1 MVLAAPESCETLIIG
16 AGMSGLAAG
25 IRLAQYDHDVVV
37 LDRHSLWGGLNS
49 FYKKAGKPFDVG
61 LHALTNFVP
70 KGTRGRPLTRI
81 LRQLRIP
88 YEALQLGQQW
98 GSESAFPDVKLAF
111 SNDFELLRSEV
122 ATKFPAEIDG
132 FDRLSRYLADYPDLP
147 SGGELVMARPRLR
160 EYLRDER
167 LIDLLLL
174 PILYYGSPT
183 PDDIEW
189 SSFVVLWKSLY
200 EEGFA
205 KPRGGVRTIL
215 SLLRNRYR
223 ELGGRLC
230 MNQGVAAILHRA
242 GRAVGVR
249 LDDGR
254 EIRCERILS
263 SAGFVETMAL
273 CGSEW
278 EERFPAQTHAGR
290 MTFVECISV
299 LDRPVTDLGHDQ
311 TITFFNTS
319 ERLAYRPPAAPYD
332 TASGVIC
339 CPDHYED
346 QDEGCGP
353 ALRLTLRAHPEAWF
367 EMTPEQYAAQK
378 DAAWRDGHA
387 AILPFAPDIRPHT
400 TFVDTFTP
408 RTIAHF
414 TGHTFGVVYGSP
426 QKHPEGLTPLSQL
439 FLCGTDQ
446 GFLGIVGAMLSGIAM
461 ANRHALGAASPA

>member
-61 LHALTNFVP
+61 LHALTNYVA

-88 YEALQLGQQW
+88 YDALQLGQQW

-122 ATKFPAEIDG
+122 AAKFPREIDG

-147 SGGELVMARPRLR
+147 SGGAPVMARERLA

-167 LIDLLLL
+167 LVELLLL

-183 PDDIEW
+183 PNDIEW

-215 SLLRNRYR
+215 SLLRDRYR

-230 MNQGVAAILHRA
+230 MNQGVAEVLHTQ
-242 GRAVGVR
+242 GRIVGVR

-254 EIRCERILS
+254 EIRCERIVS

-273 CGSEW
+273 CGPDW
-278 EERFPAQTHAGR
+278 KARYPAETHAGR
-290 MTFVECISV
+290 MTFLECISV
-299 LDRPVTDLGHDQ
+299 LDRPVKELGHQQ

-319 ERLAYRPPAAPYD
+319 ERLAYAPPETPYD
-332 TASGVIC
+332 TLSGVIC
-339 CPDHYED
+339 CPDHYEN

-367 EMTPEQYAAQK
+367 AMDAERYAATK
-378 DAAWRDGHA
+378 EAAWQDGHA
-387 AILPFAPDIRPHT
+387 AILPFAPDIRPSHHLHRHLHPPHHRPLHRAC
-400 TFVDTFTP
+400 V
-408 RTIAHF
+408 RR
-414 TGHTFGVVYGSP
+414 GVREP
-426 QKHPEGLTPLSQL
+426 
-439 FLCGTDQ
+439 
-446 GFLGIVGAMLSGIAM
+446 
-461 ANRHALGAASPA
+461 